1 MSEFRNIEDITLL
14 VVRIYIGFT
23 YCLSDLID
31 ILICQQLRHLM
42 VRLNDNNDQNLSAYV
57 VICSEKE
64 IIHSE
69 KSIVYRSDGRLRSS
83 GWLFSFLL
91 LASNIKSLLL
101 GIAGKT
107 HISPITMSISLSCLF
122 ALKDLKV

>member
-1 MSEFRNIEDITLL
+1 
-14 VVRIYIGFT
+14 
-23 YCLSDLID
+23 
-31 ILICQQLRHLM
+31 M

-91 LASNIKSLLL
+91 LASNIKSFSSVLL
-101 GIAGKT
+101 AK
-107 HISPITMSISLSCLF
+107 HIFHQLQ
-122 ALKDLKV
+122 